1 MKNQK
6 LLWILTFCIFLVYP
20 FFGIEAEVYP
30 EKSAQSEETKEEKS
44 SESWMG
50 VYMNG
55 MKVGY
60 SHSQEFSLIKDGK
73 KYGRDFS
80 ESWMK
85 VSRLGG
91 NPVEITT
98 SQESLYDENGK
109 PLECLIKMKMSESES
124 ILKAV
129 IASNKIVFMSQ
140 DKVLKELP
148 YEEEFYFGTPL
159 EKFTREGHLKPGTK
173 FNFKILDMLSRSL
186 TDCSFEV
193 VGKEDV
199 LILGN
204 MMNLWHVKEKSTYV
218 IPITIDSW
226 IDENGEIWKTINQ
239 TSIAS
244 TTSIRMPKEKA
255 LEISEKNFDIAFSTI
270 IKPNITFKN
279 PREIQSATFKLS
291 GISLDKIK
299 NFPYD
304 DGSQKILEIG
314 KDYAVVQTN
323 SQIFHEREAILFPVE
338 DEKFRIFLKATSF
351 CQADDPGI
359 EEVAKGIV
367 GRERNSWTAAK
378 KIAEWVKA
386 EISPNYDVGFATAKE
401 VLKNRE
407 GDCSEHTVITVGLCR
422 AAGIP
427 ARAAVGIM
435 YAHGIFAYHMWPEVY
450 VGRWINLDA
459 KWLAVDKKSGEYYTD
474 ATHIKFGRSL
484 LDEDIFKEMAQA
496 ISEIVG
502 HLKLKILGYQQ
513 K

>member
-1 MKNQK
+1 MKLKNRK
-6 LLWILTFCIFLVYP
+6 LWRILPFCIFLVYP
-20 FFGIEAEVYP
+20 FFGMEAEVYP

-80 ESWMK
+80 KSWMK

-109 PLECLIKMKMSESES
+109 PLECLIRMKMSESES

-159 EKFTREGHLKPGTK
+159 DKITREGHLKPGKK

-226 IDENGEIWKTINQ
+226 IDENGEIWKTISQ
-239 TSIAS
+239 ASIVS

-255 LEISEKNFDIAFSTI
+255 LEISEKNFDIACHPFS
-270 IKPNITFKN
+270 
-279 PREIQSATFKLS
+279 
-291 GISLDKIK
+291 
-299 NFPYD
+299 
-304 DGSQKILEIG
+304 
-314 KDYAVVQTN
+314 
-323 SQIFHEREAILFPVE
+323 
-338 DEKFRIFLKATSF
+338 
-351 CQADDPGI
+351 C
-359 EEVAKGIV
+359 
-367 GRERNSWTAAK
+367 
-378 KIAEWVKA
+378 
-386 EISPNYDVGFATAKE
+386 
-401 VLKNRE
+401 
-407 GDCSEHTVITVGLCR
+407 
-422 AAGIP
+422 
-427 ARAAVGIM
+427 
-435 YAHGIFAYHMWPEVY
+435 
-450 VGRWINLDA
+450 
-459 KWLAVDKKSGEYYTD
+459 
-474 ATHIKFGRSL
+474 
-484 LDEDIFKEMAQA
+484 
-496 ISEIVG
+496 
-502 HLKLKILGYQQ
+502 
-513 K
+513 